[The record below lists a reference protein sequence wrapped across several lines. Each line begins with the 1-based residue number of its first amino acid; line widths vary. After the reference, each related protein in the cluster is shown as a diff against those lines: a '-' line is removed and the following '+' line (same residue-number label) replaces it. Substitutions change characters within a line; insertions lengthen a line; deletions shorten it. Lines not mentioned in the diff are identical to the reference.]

1 MEEQFYTILT
11 SIGKAKIAN
20 SNVLG
25 SKLNLTKFIVGDSSG
40 IYYNPTEEQ
49 TELKN
54 KVWEGSINSINIDKN
69 NPNWIVIETVIP
81 SDIGGFTIREAGIL
95 DNENNLIA
103 VAKYPETYKPLLK
116 NGSSKDII
124 LKIILEISNASNVT
138 LKVDPSVTIATKQ
151 DVLEVLKKSDDRL
164 KITEAN
170 IKNNDNKLKNTENT
184 INRLV
189 NNINKID
196 LELKS
201 NKNKSPLI
209 FESEIIN
216 QTFYV
221 NNVSGS
227 DSNSGLT
234 KQQALKT
241 LECAFNKIPLSSTG
255 QKTIELISDYTC
267 NEHIFLGQKL
277 TGSNLIVINGNNHT
291 MLGKSNYISSI
302 DLHISSCFW
311 LHILNIKFD
320 NYGLGVRYSAGVE
333 VKNCEFKNSKCPVV
347 FNSTRGQIINCKFEN
362 IGNTCIQ
369 ATNCST
375 VFSENNTGNASY
387 GLFSHRGST
396 ISKKGTQPTGSS
408 SNETTDYGGI
418 IR

>member
-11 SIGKAKIAN
+11 SIGKSKIAN

-40 IYYNPTEEQ
+40 SYYNPTEEQ
-49 TELKN
+49 TDLKN

-124 LKIILEISNASNVT
+124 LRIILEISNASNVT

-151 DVLEVLKKSDDRL
+151 DILEVLKKSDDRL
-164 KITEAN
+164 KITESN
-170 IKNNDNKLKNTENT
+170 IKNNENKLKNNESN
-184 INRLV
+184 INKLA
-189 NNINKID
+189 NNINTID

-201 NKNKSPLI
+201 NKNKLPLI
-209 FESEIIN
+209 FENEVIN

-221 NNVSGS
+221 DNVNGS
-227 DSNSGLT
+227 DTNNGLT

-267 NEHIFLGQKL
+267 NGNIFLGQKL
-277 TGSNLIVINGNNHT
+277 TGSNLIIINGNNHT
-291 MLGKSNYISSI
+291 VLGESNHIGSI
-302 DLHISSCFW
+302 DLYISSCFW
-311 LHILNIKFD
+311 FRILNTKFD

-333 VKNCEFKNSKCPVV
+333 VKNCEFKNNKCPVV
-347 FNSTRGQIINCKFEN
+347 FNSTSGQIINCKFEN

-375 VFSENNTGNASY
+375 ILSENNTGNARY
-387 GLFSHRGST
+387 GLYSLRGST
-396 ISKKGTQPTGSS
+396 ISKKDTQPTGTS
-408 SNETTDYGGI
+408 SNETTDDGGV